1 EALKAMEMAM
11 LSGQLFPIFCGAA
24 EKTWGVRALL
34 EALVE
39 IVPPPSEAPHELAQR
54 PGLDQV
60 VELKGED
67 AAPLAALIFKT
78 ATEPHVGQLNVIRIV
93 SESVANG
100 QEIRNGTQEAAEKLT
115 HLAIPQRKERM
126 EVNRLHAGDIGVVA
140 KLKNSHTNDTLT
152 TQDRPVVLQ
161 QIN

>member
-1 EALKAMEMAM
+1 LA
-11 LSGQLFPIFCGAA
+11 GQLFPIFCGAA

-78 ATEPHVGQLNVIRIV
+78 ATEPHVGELSYFRIF
-93 SESVANG
+93 SGSIANG
-100 QEIRNGTQEAAEKLT
+100 QDIWNTTQEALEKLT
-115 HLAIPQRKERM
+115 HLAIPQGRERI
-126 EVNRLHAGDIGVVA
+126 EV
-140 KLKNSHTNDTLT
+140 
-152 TQDRPVVLQ
+152 
-161 QIN
+161 